1 MLERISPRFRVE
13 ERRSLQARRGC
24 DSFIRV
30 AHFRRSATVPLRY
43 PAERILIRCP
53 NWIGDMIAATAALR
67 CMRSNYPG
75 AHIALLLKP
84 YVRPVIAHAPW
95 ADEVIEADPR
105 GGLAG
110 LLATAKR
117 LRRLPRAVSGAGR
130 PYDLALLLTQS
141 FNSALMV
148 WLARAKRRVGHA
160 REGRSFLLT
169 DAVPWPGRGFS
180 NPRLVPK
187 VLVYS
192 SLLEYLG
199 CARAADRRPEVF
211 TSPEDEA
218 QADELLAA
226 RGRETGR
233 PLLAIVPGAAYGASK
248 LWPPERFA
256 GVADALAASRGLQAV
271 LLTGPSEE
279 RIGEEIAQAMKSR
292 PISFREGE
300 VSFGALKAIVRR
312 SALMICNDTGPRHL
326 AIAYDVPVVVLMGP
340 TSPVVTDSDYPRTA
354 ILRQDVPCAP
364 CYLRRCPTDH
374 RCMRLIT
381 PAMVLAAAETLLDKA
396 RAPAS

>member
-1 MLERISPRFRVE
+1 M
-13 ERRSLQARRGC
+13 
-24 DSFIRV
+24 
-30 AHFRRSATVPLRY
+30 PLRY

-67 CMRSNYPG
+67 CMRSNYPQ
-75 AHIALLLKP
+75 AHIALLLKA

-95 ADEVIEADPR
+95 ADEVVEVDPR

-110 LLATAKR
+110 LFATAKR
-117 LRRLPRAVSGAGR
+117 LRRAP

-148 WLARAKRRVGHA
+148 RLGRAKRRVGHA
-160 REGRSFLLT
+160 RDGRRLLLT
-169 DAVPWPGRGFS
+169 DAAPWPGRGE

-187 VLVYS
+187 VQVYS

-199 CARAADRRPEVF
+199 CEGADDPRPEVF
-211 TSPEDEA
+211 TAPEDEA
-218 QADELLAA
+218 QAERLLAA
-226 RGRETGR
+226 RGRDAGR

-248 LWPPERFA
+248 LWPPARFA
-256 GVADALAASRGLQAV
+256 SVADALAASRRFQAV
-271 LLTGPSEE
+271 VLTGSGEE
-279 RIGEEIAQAMKSR
+279 RIGAEIAQAMKDR
-292 PISFREGE
+292 PITFREGE

-326 AIAYDVPVVVLMGP
+326 AIAYNVPVVVLMGP
-340 TSPVVTDSDYPRTA
+340 TSPIVTHSDYARTT

-364 CYLRRCPTDH
+364 CYLRRCPIDH
-374 RCMRLIT
+374 RCMMLIT
-381 PAMVLAAAETLLDKA
+381 PEMVLSAAETLLDHPT
-396 RAPAS
+396 R